1 MTLAIPYRQRLPLAI
16 AALGFLF
23 LGLFLLYP
31 LFNVFSASLLDA
43 DGERLTLANYTKM
56 LGRPFYRTAI
66 LNTLGIGLAATVITT
81 ALAVPFA
88 FALARLPIPGKAAI
102 LALAALPLVLP
113 SFVSAYAIVLLLG
126 RSGIVTQWL
135 QSWGLGFG
143 SIYGAGGIVLVYT
156 LTLYPYVLLPTI
168 AAFKAVDVSMEEA
181 AQGLGSSPRRTVWTV
196 TLPIV
201 LPAVLAGA
209 LLVFIETLENFGVPF
224 VLAEDMPIFA
234 VEAFKLFIGETA
246 PNPASAGVLGVLL
259 ILMTAL
265 VLLVQRRFLSARRFA
280 TNARQAPPILK
291 VGRGLQAAATIYCW
305 AIVILALVP
314 FFAIVVLSFLEFRG
328 PVLHP
333 NFSLANFAGLF
344 DRSLRPLANTL
355 IFATL
360 AAACVT
366 LVGVPIGYVVT
377 RFRSGVATLLDVI
390 ATLPFAVAGTVL
402 AIGFIVSFN
411 SGMLVLTGG
420 PLIMVLAYTVR
431 KVPFAVR
438 SASAIVHQIDASLE
452 EASISLGRSPLA
464 DLPAHRRAP
473 DAGRH
478 FKRRGADLG
487 HGGLRTE
494 RHRRALQRSLAHHDR
509 RHVPGARRQRRGH
522 RHRRGLDPDRGH
534 PAADRAALSPGS
546 SLRIVDAMTPAVSLR
561 DLRAKHLPGSAVKA
575 FVFTRGKA
583 EPCCWGVPNR

>member
-1 MTLAIPYRQRLPLAI
+1 VTLAIPYRQRLPLAI

-43 DGERLTLANYTKM
+43 DGERLTLANYAKM

-66 LNTLGIGLAATVITT
+66 LNTLGIGLAATLITT

-280 TNARQAPPILK
+280 TNARQTPPILK

-438 SASAIVHQIDASLE
+438 SASAIVHQIDAALE
-452 EASISLGRSPLA
+452 EASISLGRSPLQT
-464 DLPAHRRAP
+464 
-473 DAGRH
+473 
-478 FKRRGADLG
+478 F
-487 HGGLRTE
+487 
-494 RHRRALQRSLAHHDR
+494 
-509 RHVPGARRQRRGH
+509 
-522 RHRRGLDPDRGH
+522 
-534 PAADRAALSPGS
+534 
-546 SLRIVDAMTPAVSLR
+546 LRIVVPLTLGGILSGVVLTWVTVASELSATVVLYSGPWRTMTVVMFQALEGSGAGIATAAASTLIVVTL
-561 DLRAKHLPGSAVKA
+561 LPIVLLYRLVRRYELSML
-575 FVFTRGKA
+575 
-583 EPCCWGVPNR
+583 